1 MQSKNAKAA
10 VKLCKLTRVIRH
22 MPVLTSHI
30 LIVLSLDPDSKNG
43 PGLPL
48 FLVYRKHIKMK
59 FPGQEVSDLNDNYPT
74 MICISNFVKTHFLT
88 NKNDMYFRHTTYVLS
103 YVYKWLL
110 QLSQLTQSS
119 PHITTFVC
127 VMYPLSKFQ
136 VYSTV
141 LLTTVT
147 MLYIRFLELS
157 LQLEVCTLW
166 PTSCHFLL
174 NASPWQTP
182 NHSLFVQLSQIP
194 HVTLYSICLS
204 LSNFT

>member
-147 MLYIRFLELS
+147 MLYIRYPGLTHPRS
-157 LQLEVCTLW
+157 HRVGYDCSYPSHNGSMTW
-166 PTSCHFLL
+166 
-174 NASPWQTP
+174 
-182 NHSLFVQLSQIP
+182 
-194 HVTLYSICLS
+194 
-204 LSNFT
+204 